1 MTREGLSH
9 ATGLSLEGV
18 KKNIRLL
25 RKQGLLR
32 LVGPS
37 KGGHWE
43 VIGPEEG
50 EG

>member
-1 MTREGLSH
+1 MTRADLSR

-32 LVGPS
+32 RVGPS

-43 VIGPEEG
+43 VIGSGKEAG
-50 EG
+50 